1 MSGNAITSF
10 FAARGPRPVIAA
22 GLLGVTLSAALH
34 GAESTHR
41 QHGAHA
47 HGEGILEVAVDGQDL
62 LVSFRIPAVNVVGFE
77 HAPADDAQRRRVAE
91 ARERFRD
98 GARLLV
104 PSAAADCRLLD
115 AEVTLGARAH
125 DAAPRARTETDGHGH
140 GHRHDDASGHA
151 RAQTDG
157 HGHDDAHRHAE
168 PAHGSA
174 APDGDMHSELHA
186 EYLFRCGRPDALAA
200 LDVRLLDVL
209 LDVRAVEAHVVTPRY
224 QGAAEL
230 SPAQTSLRLV
240 R

>member
-1 MSGNAITSF
+1 MHGNAITPF

-22 GLLGVTLSAALH
+22 SLLGVTLSAALH
-34 GAESTHR
+34 GAEPTHR

-91 ARERFRD
+91 ARERFLD

-104 PSAAADCRLLD
+104 PSAAAECRLVD
-115 AEVTLGARAH
+115 AEAALGARA
-125 DAAPRARTETDGHGH
+125 DDGAPRARAETDGHGH
-140 GHRHDDASGHA
+140 GHDDA
-151 RAQTDG
+151 R
-157 HGHDDAHRHAE
+157 RHAE
-168 PAHGSA
+168 AAHGSPA
-174 APDGDMHSELHA
+174 QGGDMHSELHA

-209 LDVRAVEAHVVTPRY
+209 LDVRAVEAHVVTPMY